1 MALLDTLVD
10 VWKTNKASSSAGGR
24 DWKPRN
30 HRELWTTQLR
40 FDQDSLGERM
50 GLANR
55 ELTSGLR
62 RQNRMDFYMR
72 SKAMRDAIAARQIR
86 SKDFQQTLG
95 MNELGYHQQYGMN
108 ARSFGQN
115 QLFNQAQFGQNQY
128 LEGMRLNTETA
139 GRAGQRGIAKRQELQ
154 GMFPEA
160 SPWDLM
166 GTSQNAS
173 AGQAV
178 LPGYPSAS
186 SANNAAGPSPS
197 QQLRAHEVASA
208 EKIAAM
214 LLPTPAVKT
223 AQIAADAQKYSA
235 AVHAMS
241 GLGEALINAQAPG
254 RMATVAGRKADY
266 EGQRLP
272 SDIELNRSRAQE
284 AIQSGAEK
292 SSRYNVNE
300 QEARVKKGEADSSG
314 RYYRNRADYEGAKPY
329 LDVFGSA
336 AGGLGVGMAANA
348 MNQLGKRVFSGSG
361 SVVRRGA
368 PRSMPSGIGASGPNR
383 GSTGYS
389 TGPMSRKPTYVPS
402 NRSLP
407 SGNSEADTMKMLMM
421 MMGM

>member
-1 MALLDTLVD
+1 
-10 VWKTNKASSSAGGR
+10 
-24 DWKPRN
+24 
-30 HRELWTTQLR
+30 
-40 FDQDSLGERM
+40 
-50 GLANR
+50 
-55 ELTSGLR
+55 
-62 RQNRMDFYMR
+62 
-72 SKAMRDAIAARQIR
+72 
-86 SKDFQQTLG
+86 
-95 MNELGYHQQYGMN
+95 
-108 ARSFGQN
+108 
-115 QLFNQAQFGQNQY
+115 

-139 GRAGQRGIAKRQELQ
+139 GRAGQRGVAKRQELQ

-314 RYYRNRADYEGAKPY
+314 RYYRNRADYEGAKPI
-329 LDVFGSA
+329 LGVMN
-336 AGGLGVGMAANA
+336 AGATGLGVGMAANA
-348 MNQLGKRVFSGSG
+348 MNKLGKRVFSGSG
-361 SVVRRGA
+361 SVVRGGA
-368 PRSMPSGIGASGPNR
+368 PRSMPSGTRQSP
-383 GSTGYS
+383 SGYS
-389 TGPMSRKPTYVPS
+389 TGPMPRKPTYVPS

-407 SGNSEADTMKMLMM
+407 NNSSGDADMMQMLMM

>member
-10 VWKTNKASSSAGGR
+10 VWKTNKTVGSQGGR

-50 GLANR
+50 GMANR
-55 ELTSGLR
+55 ELTAGLR

-108 ARSFGQN
+108 ARSFVQN
-115 QLFNQAQFGQNQY
+115 QLFNQSQFSQNQY
-128 LEGMRLNTETA
+128 LEGMRLHTETA
-139 GRAGQRGIAKRQELQ
+139 GRAGQRGLAKRQELQ

-186 SANNAAGPSPS
+186 SANNAAGPSPA

-208 EKIAAM
+208 EKIASM
-214 LLPTPAVKT
+214 LMPTPAVKT

-254 RMATVAGRKADY
+254 RMATIAGRKADY

-292 SSRYNVNE
+292 SSRYNVNQ

-314 RYYRNRADYEGAKPY
+314 RYYRNRADYEGVKPM
-329 LDVFGSA
+329 LGVMN
-336 AGGLGVGMAANA
+336 AGATGLGVGMAANA
-348 MNQLGKRVFSGSG
+348 MNKLGKRVFSGSG
-361 SVVRRGA
+361 SVVRGGA
-368 PRSMPSGIGASGPNR
+368 PRSMPSGTRQSP
-383 GSTGYS
+383 SGYS
-389 TGPMSRKPTYVPS
+389 TGPMPRKPTYVPS

-407 SGNSEADTMKMLMM
+407 DSTSGPSEADMMKMLMM